1 MLCPPIFSNLCIRVS
16 VSCVRANIDYWYAE
30 KNFLPSMCYISV
42 FLINRLN
49 NSRKI
54 VRESR
59 IFLVLQSVNCEVHHI
74 LNLSLFWFGVDGGN
88 QKASSVIT
96 SCDIMH
102 AT

>member
-1 MLCPPIFSNLCIRVS
+1 MLLRIYLLHVTP
-16 VSCVRANIDYWYAE
+16 
-30 KNFLPSMCYISV
+30 YITV

-102 AT
+102 ATWTYILIVVGVDVSHVQ